1 VTTDYP
7 GQVAPVPRHNE
18 TTTPHRATH
27 CPTCQQPFTATG
39 RQAYFTNACRQIAY
53 RRRHRKDR
61 PDQPAAPAGRSL
73 REHTIY
79 LCQQCDTRYLA
90 TQWCPDCNRP
100 CHRLGP
106 GGECGSCGELLTV
119 DELLAGNLMP

>member
-1 VTTDYP
+1 LI
-7 GQVAPVPRHNE
+7 GGLVAAVICGVVARGKGYSPVLF
-18 TTTPHRATH
+18 AILG
-27 CPTCQQPFTATG
+27 F
-39 RQAYFTNACRQIAY
+39 F
-53 RRRHRKDR
+53 
-61 PDQPAAPAGRSL
+61 
-73 REHTIY
+73 
-79 LCQQCDTRYLA
+79 